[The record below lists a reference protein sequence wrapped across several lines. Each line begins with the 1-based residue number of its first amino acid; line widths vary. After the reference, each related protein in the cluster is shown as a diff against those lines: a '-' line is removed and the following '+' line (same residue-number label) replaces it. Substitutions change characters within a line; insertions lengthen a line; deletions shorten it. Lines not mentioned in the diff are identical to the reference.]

1 MAKGRRR
8 VAQLKQREGIHLS
21 SFFGFVLVLVF
32 WVVFGPLVDWVM
44 PTYIG
49 EGHRLPSRHAVTGS
63 FRNHIRP
70 ALWASLSP
78 VKLTPKNN
86 HHNFSV

>member
-8 VAQLKQREGIHLS
+8 VAQLMQREGIHLS

-32 WVVFGPLVDWVM
+32 WVLFGPLVDWVM
-44 PTYIG
+44 PSYIG
-49 EGHRLPSRHAVTGS
+49 EGHQLPSRDAVTGS
-63 FRNHIRP
+63 FRNLIRP

-86 HHNFSV
+86 HRKFSV